1 MNDIND
7 NTINSEDGDSYTFL
21 SKDLCF
27 IEIKTH
33 FPDKNNSFNKNDE
46 KDLYK
51 TVQDML
57 KNMTIFEQLFESIG
71 LEYERIRL
79 ILFYDLIRKKN
90 YEDELKSC
98 FKNFFTN
105 NFKKLKYLKKIYFQI
120 IYIDSSYFAETLK
133 SFKDKIDNLEFQ
145 VSDMKSQYDAIQS
158 DNKDIKEKYDVIKGQ
173 YEGIKREYDTIKWV
187 NKNIKMKYDE
197 IRAEKQKND
206 EILKVIYDTLDTESK
221 NKIDEILK
229 KK

>member
-1 MNDIND
+1 
-7 NTINSEDGDSYTFL
+7 
-21 SKDLCF
+21 
-27 IEIKTH
+27 
-33 FPDKNNSFNKNDE
+33 
-46 KDLYK
+46 
-51 TVQDML
+51 
-57 KNMTIFEQLFESIG
+57 
-71 LEYERIRL
+71 
-79 ILFYDLIRKKN
+79 
-90 YEDELKSC
+90 
-98 FKNFFTN
+98 
-105 NFKKLKYLKKIYFQI
+105 
-120 IYIDSSYFAETLK
+120 
-133 SFKDKIDNLEFQ
+133 
-145 VSDMKSQYDAIQS
+145 MKSQYDAIQS